1 MYGNEESSFFSP
13 RATSARRLRL
23 YMRKYDDAELDV
35 GPNVVVAINPIMTPY
50 SSNTAI
56 CLKFVFATSRVTA
69 RHW

>member
-1 MYGNEESSFFSP
+1 
-13 RATSARRLRL
+13 
-23 YMRKYDDAELDV
+23 MRKYDDAELDV